1 MAKKAIA
8 RDQLVKLLVGAGQA
22 SPSPPVGPALGSK
35 GVKSMDFCKEF
46 NARTSHYIPGTP
58 IPALVTVRPDRSFTF
73 QIRTPPTS
81 TLLMSA
87 AGVAPVKNKLRGAGN
102 TAGPRSLGAAVAA
115 QVASASKSSP
125 SPCPSSSS
133 SGAGAAGSASGDGT
147 EAAGGLVAADG
158 RGAYGVDKTGKAS
171 GKELMGN
178 AKLGTV
184 GTVSLKHV
192 YEIARIK
199 SEETRLKGLGLEK
212 IARSVVGQAGSM
224 GVLVVP

>member
-1 MAKKAIA
+1 
-8 RDQLVKLLVGAGQA
+8 
-22 SPSPPVGPALGSK
+22 
-35 GVKSMDFCKEF
+35 KEF
-46 NARTSHYIPGTP
+46 NARTAHYIPGTP

-115 QVASASKSSP
+115 QVASASK
-125 SPCPSSSS
+125 
-133 SGAGAAGSASGDGT
+133 
-147 EAAGGLVAADG
+147 
-158 RGAYGVDKTGKAS
+158 K
-171 GKELMGN
+171 LMGN

>member
-8 RDQLVKLLVGAGQA
+8 KDVLVKLLVGAGQA

-46 NARTSHYIPGTP
+46 NARTAQYIPGTP

-73 QIRTPPTS
+73 TIRTPPTS
-81 TLLMSA
+81 TLLLSA

-102 TAGPRSLGAAVAA
+102 TAGPRTLGAAVAS
-115 QVASASKSSP
+115 QV
-125 SPCPSSSS
+125 SSSS
-133 SGAGAAGSASGDGT
+133 SSKPASAPSSTSDAPPSSPEASTEVLQGSDTRASY
-147 EAAGGLVAADG
+147 V
-158 RGAYGVDKTGKAS
+158 VDKTGKAS
-171 GKELMGN
+171 GKDLMGN

-192 YEIARIK
+192 YAIAQIK
-199 SEETRLKGLGLEK
+199 SEEARLKGLGLEK
-212 IARSVVGQAGSM
+212 IARSIVGQAGSM